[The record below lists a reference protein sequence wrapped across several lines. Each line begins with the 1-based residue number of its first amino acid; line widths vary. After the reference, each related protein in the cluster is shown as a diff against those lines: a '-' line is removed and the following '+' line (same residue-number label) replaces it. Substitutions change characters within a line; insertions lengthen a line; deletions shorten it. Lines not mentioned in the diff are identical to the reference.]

1 MLASRL
7 LAENL
12 QRRPPVRQEEEEDA
26 GMKLMLFFLWN
37 RKYESL
43 SKTELDDEDD
53 EDPISRQCAVAAERR
68 REAEMRKGKTF

>member
-7 LAENL
+7 MAENL

-26 GMKLMLFFLWN
+26 GINFMIFFLWKL
-37 RKYESL
+37 KYESP
-43 SKTELDDEDD
+43 SKTESDDEDD